1 MVRYY
6 TDDFEF
12 KEPIFRRLTKNEYD
26 GLMSEIQSYEEIIGV
41 FFRNEINIAI
51 YIDSQKEF
59 DDFIKHVSSGHFI
72 SCEFYAKN
80 KPLQIKPPLSPNL
93 SGFSIPPPLNLS
105 FCTLSIPQLVSLP
118 GHLNKVELAMAEKRD
133 IALSLRHEIRVE
145 HGIEPGS
152 TPVCVNNESKNKSR
166 SNSSED
172 GNGIRKTVSFHRNL
186 SQERIFD
193 KDHPSIHFI
202 EPNQLTEQGSTI
214 ELTLE
219 NSPATKEGEISDAIE
234 HLHIS
239 FSNENDY
246 IDSKIINKDFFNL

>member
-80 KPLQIKPPLSPNL
+80 KPMLINPPLSTNL
-93 SGFSIPPPLNLS
+93 SGFDIPAPLNLS
-105 FCTLSIPQLVSLP
+105 FCTLSIPQIVSLP

-133 IALSLRHEIRVE
+133 IALSLRHEVRVE

-152 TPVCVNNESKNKSR
+152 TPICVNIESKNKSR

-186 SQERIFD
+186 SQERIFN
-193 KDHPSIHFI
+193 KDFPSIHFI
-202 EPNQLTEQGSTI
+202 EPEQPTEDGSTTEHTYI
-214 ELTLE
+214 TITSEKE
-219 NSPATKEGEISDAIE
+219 NN
-234 HLHIS
+234 LV
-239 FSNENDY
+239 NDY
-246 IDSKIINKDFFNL
+246 IDSKAINSDFFNS

>member
-12 KEPIFRRLTKNEYD
+12 KEPIFRRLIKNEYD
-26 GLMSEIQSYEEIIGV
+26 ELMSEIQSYEEIIGV
-41 FFRNEINIAI
+41 FLRNEIKIAI

-59 DDFIKHVSSGHFI
+59 DEFMKHVHSGHF
-72 SCEFYAKN
+72 STCEFYAKN
-80 KPLQIKPPLSPNL
+80 KPLLIKQPESL

-133 IALSLRHEIRVE
+133 IALSLRHEIRIE

-152 TPVCVNNESKNKSR
+152 TPVCTNNESKNKSR

-172 GNGIRKTVSFHRNL
+172 GKGIRKSVSFHRNL

-193 KDHPSIHFI
+193 KDHPSFLFI
-202 EPNQLTEQGSTI
+202 EKDESPEQSSATEQLHITI
-214 ELTLE
+214 TLE
-219 NSPATKEGEISDAIE
+219 KENN
-234 HLHIS
+234 LV
-239 FSNENDY
+239 NDY
-246 IDSKIINKDFFNL
+246 IDSNSINSDLFNL